1 MKKTDKTKKKAGKKK
16 NAKNTGGFEFDTK
29 QLQKEFNKRM
39 KVLVDEVKKETQQ
52 TIKVLM
58 KEAKERLQ
66 ASSEFV
72 RNDVLKSIITQY
84 ETLTAPEYEEAPAAS
99 PTRTTGTAATR
110 ATTRK
115 RTAAASTGTARA
127 TSTRAGKTAGTAKPA
142 GTTKTAGTAT
152 RGRKAAPQPV
162 NGEENGQEAGR

>member
-1 MKKTDKTKKKAGKKK
+1 MKKTDKTKKKSGKKK

-58 KEAKERLQ
+58 KEAKERLH

-84 ETLTAPEYEEAPAAS
+84 ENLTTPEYEEAPHAPKTRAAATTRKAAGTTPAKTTRS
-99 PTRTTGTAATR
+99 PRTSGAAKTTGTA
-110 ATTRK
+110 K
-115 RTAAASTGTARA
+115 
-127 TSTRAGKTAGTAKPA
+127 TSTATG
-142 GTTKTAGTAT
+142 AT
-152 RGRKAAPQPV
+152 RGRKTAPQPV
-162 NGEENGQEAGR
+162 AGEENGREAGS